1 MLRVSPLTRSI
12 VEEFNCLA
20 TLPFGGPLLR
30 ERSRALTCVL
40 GSEDRAGDL
49 ALPLPELLLGP
60 SVALLHHL
68 LRRGES
74 ERSVGRDRAREL
86 ECRLERTAVV
96 GEPVHEA
103 ELVAALGG
111 DRVAGQRQLHR
122 C

>member
-1 MLRVSPLTRSI
+1 MLRVSPFLLSI
-12 VEEFNCLA
+12 VEDFNCLA
-20 TLPFGGPLLR
+20 TLPCGAPLLR
-30 ERSRALTCVL
+30 ERGRALACVL
-40 GSEDRAGDL
+40 GREHRAGDL

-86 ECRLERTAVV
+86 ECRLERPAVV

-103 ELVAALGG
+103 ELVAA
-111 DRVAGQRQLHR
+111 
-122 C
+122 